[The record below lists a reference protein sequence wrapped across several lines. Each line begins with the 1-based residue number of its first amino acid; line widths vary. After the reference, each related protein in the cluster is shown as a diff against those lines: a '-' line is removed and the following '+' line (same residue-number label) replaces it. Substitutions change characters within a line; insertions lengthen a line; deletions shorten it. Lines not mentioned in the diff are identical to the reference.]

1 MSYDMRLVLII
12 TYLLIVFLMLVI
24 LITSASQTDKDKS
37 KTQKEL
43 SFSETEIS
51 SKINLIARDIE
62 KLEKILKPVIDIT
75 QKHEN
80 ILSGSQSKGAL
91 GEKFVEEKLADLPH
105 EWYDRKVQ
113 LSGGTVEFALK
124 TPNKRWI
131 PIDSQWTATDLLVK
145 LEQSN
150 NQSQKE
156 SLRTAAH
163 QAVSIRAKEALKY
176 LDKEKT
182 LGFSIV
188 AVPDSVFNL
197 CVDIQA
203 ELASYSI
210 VLVSYSLL
218 VPYILLIVNQYLKT
232 IHSTDVLQS
241 SEILRRATA
250 EIELIQKYI
259 AKEVAPPLEIISRQ
273 QSQHFI
279 QRHGLEDI
287 YKRLSQIQSQLEN
300 LKNMNNPFPNSVIT
314 SIPAALQY
322 KLNHVREGLL
332 EDIANQNNR
341 QSKDN
346 KIG

>member
-1 MSYDMRLVLII
+1 MSYDMKLVLII
-12 TYLLIVFLMLVI
+12 TFLLIVFLILVI
-24 LITSASQTDKDKS
+24 LIISAPQTDKNKP
-37 KTQKEL
+37 KTQKEI
-43 SFSETEIS
+43 SFSEADIS

-62 KLEKILKPVIDIT
+62 KLEKILKPVMDII

-80 ILSGSQSKGAL
+80 ILSGSQSKGSL

-113 LSGGTVEFALK
+113 LSGGIVEFALK

-145 LEQSN
+145 LEQSG
-150 NQSQKE
+150 NQAKKE
-156 SLRTAAH
+156 SLRSAAH

-218 VPYILLIVNQYLKT
+218 VPYILLMVNQYLKT

-259 AKEVAPPLEIISRQ
+259 AKEVAPPLEIISMQ

-279 QRHGLEDI
+279 QKHG
-287 YKRLSQIQSQLEN
+287 LEN
-300 LKNMNNPFPNSVIT
+300 LKNMNNPVPNSAIT
-314 SIPAALQY
+314 SIPATLQH

-332 EDIANQNNR
+332 EDIAYHING

-346 KIG
+346 EIG

>member
-24 LITSASQTDKDKS
+24 LITSAPQTDKDKP
-37 KTQKEL
+37 KTQKEI
-43 SFSETEIS
+43 SFSEIEIS

-80 ILSGSQSKGAL
+80 ILSGSQSKGVL

-145 LEQSN
+145 LEQSG

-241 SEILRRATA
+241 SEILRRVTA

-279 QRHGLEDI
+279 QRHGLEDM

-300 LKNMNNPFPNSVIT
+300 LKNMNNPVPNSAIT

-322 KLNHVREGLL
+322 KLNHVRDGLL

-341 QSKDN
+341 HSKDN

>member
-1 MSYDMRLVLII
+1 MSYEIKILLFIVC
-12 TYLLIVFLMLVI
+12 LLIEFLMLII
-24 LITSASQTDKDKS
+24 LILPTNQADQDKS
-37 KTQKEL
+37 KTEYK
-43 SFSETEIS
+43 IS
-51 SKINLIARDIE
+51 LDESGLVPKINLIIQNIG
-62 KLEKILKPVIDIT
+62 KLEQTLRPIVDIT

-91 GEKFVEEKLADLPH
+91 GEQFVEEKLADLPH

-145 LEQSN
+145 LEQSG

-287 YKRLSQIQSQLEN
+287 YKRLSQIQNQLEN
-300 LKNMNNPFPNSVIT
+300 LKNMNNPVPNSAIT

-332 EDIANQNNR
+332 EDIANQDNR

>member
-1 MSYDMRLVLII
+1 
-12 TYLLIVFLMLVI
+12 MLVI
-24 LITSASQTDKDKS
+24 IITSAPQTNKDKP
-37 KTQKEL
+37 KTQKEI

-62 KLEKILKPVIDIT
+62 RLEKILKPVIDIT

-145 LEQSN
+145 LEQTG

-156 SLRTAAH
+156 TLRTAAH

-300 LKNMNNPFPNSVIT
+300 LKNMNNPVPNSVIT
-314 SIPAALQY
+314 SIPAALQH

-332 EDIANQNNR
+332 EDIANHNKG